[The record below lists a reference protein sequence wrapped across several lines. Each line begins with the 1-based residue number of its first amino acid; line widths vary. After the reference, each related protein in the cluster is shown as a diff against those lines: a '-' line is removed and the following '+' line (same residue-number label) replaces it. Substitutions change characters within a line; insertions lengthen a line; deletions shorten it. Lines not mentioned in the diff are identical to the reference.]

1 MTYFK
6 DYDYVGTAA
15 PAARPQMPDAPDQG
29 IYDSIKTD
37 LGLWEEERLTE
48 FRYPISQGSCSNF
61 QFEIQTTNDVVLV
74 GYALELTSPEGTKI
88 VQGKRV

>member
-1 MTYFK
+1 
-6 DYDYVGTAA
+6 
-15 PAARPQMPDAPDQG
+15 MPDAPDQG
-29 IYDSIKTD
+29 IYDPIKTD